1 MMDTFLVFLFVS
13 FIINIVFLI
22 LFKKYKFLIDKPLE
36 QPHKIHKTMALRCG
50 GIAIYLVFL
59 SGFFVLESQYKYI
72 FLISTLSFLAGFIED
87 LYKGISPKIRFLVL
101 FIIFVIL
108 ISVKPDVLL
117 ADIGILKF
125 PYYLAILITIIAVVG
140 FTNSINITDG
150 LNGLASGIVLNALFF
165 IGSLIY
171 LNKDFEMLKFIA
183 ILSGATAGF
192 FIINFFTG
200 RIFLGDGGAY
210 FLGMTLAIISLH
222 LSNTYVNVSP
232 WFFLIL
238 FAYPV
243 TDTVFSIY
251 RRYIKNKE
259 MFHADFLHMHILLNK
274 RIFKNQIKASFLIII
289 TSFIFSV
296 IAWNFKSNTVWLVF
310 IYLIYV
316 FIYIFSYFRII
327 RRFNN
332 KL

>member
-1 MMDTFLVFLFVS
+1 MMDIFLFFLFVS

-36 QPHKIHKTMALRCG
+36 QSHNLHKTTALKCG
-50 GIAIYLVFL
+50 GVTIYLVFL
-59 SGFFVLESQYKYI
+59 SGFFVLKSQYKYT
-72 FLISTLSFLAGFIED
+72 FLISTLSFLTGFIED

-101 FIIFVIL
+101 FIISVIL
-108 ISVKPDVLL
+108 IHLKPEVLL
-117 ADIGILKF
+117 SNIGIFKF
-125 PYYLAILITIIAVVG
+125 PYYLAIIITIIAVVG

-192 FIINFFTG
+192 FIVNFFTG
-200 RIFLGDGGAY
+200 RVFLGDGGAY
-210 FLGMTLAIISLH
+210 FLGMVLAIISLYI
-222 LSNTYVNVSP
+222 SNTYTNISP
-232 WFFLIL
+232 WFFLVL
-238 FAYPV
+238 FGYPV
-243 TDTVFSIY
+243 TDTVFSMY
-251 RRYIKNKE
+251 RRYIKNKKI
-259 MFHADFLHMHILLNK
+259 FHSDILHMHILLNK

-327 RRFNN
+327 
-332 KL
+332 K